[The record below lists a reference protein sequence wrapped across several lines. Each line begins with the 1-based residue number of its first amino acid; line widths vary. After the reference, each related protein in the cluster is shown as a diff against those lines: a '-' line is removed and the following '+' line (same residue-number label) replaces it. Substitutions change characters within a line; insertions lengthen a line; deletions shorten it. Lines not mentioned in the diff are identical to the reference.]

1 MDTKGHKGDILIS
14 GLTGGWCRRESSA
27 PTKHGRFGYE
37 GYTRPSGDACVGAP
51 GRNVQSA
58 GWDSAIFAL
67 FVLFHWTVALALAA
81 VLERRSLGHPLRA
94 ADLMRIPVAL
104 LGAVMR
110 SGLVSICVFGAG
122 LLLLAPA
129 LWRPGLSEFLAAPAL
144 LFAYA
149 LAWIPFV
156 ASHWRRHE

>member
-1 MDTKGHKGDILIS
+1 MRVIRALLAMLASVLPVGTQLLCYIS
-14 GLTGGWCRRESSA
+14 AFGLSLYYAETCGW
-27 PTKHGRFGYE
+27 
-37 GYTRPSGDACVGAP
+37 V
-51 GRNVQSA
+51 RNVQSA

-67 FVLFHWTVALALAA
+67 SVLFHWTVALALAA
-81 VLERRSLGHPLRA
+81 VLERRRLGHPLRA

-149 LAWIPFV
+149 FAWIPFV